1 MLEIKRAHFPGISA
15 YLLFLA
21 ILLWG
26 CAPKIQDSERY
37 KPSESLL
44 EILADFQRH
53 LKDDTYRFATF
64 KDITGQNIYKATL
77 RRLNNFERL
86 HPNKFS
92 PILAYSRAKAYE
104 KLHDFKAAVASY
116 RQIVGTGS
124 ELEPQA
130 KEGLKVCQDYLA
142 AEALVPTGGSISE
155 TLKGFDKRL
164 KALEGLIEIHKGTP
178 YENLSREVEEKA
190 AIERVSYLETN
201 RERIQNGTELTIVE
215 YNLLIKRH
223 EDSKNV
229 YRHILRLGSFF
240 ETLARQYANRHDPEG
255 LSFSMDEFKS
265 YADSAMGLYAMVASK
280 DGIIEKAEAQGLT
293 NSLRAYIMKVRNL
306 HR

>member
-1 MLEIKRAHFPGISA
+1 MLEIKRAHFPRISA
-15 YLLFLA
+15 YLLFFA
-21 ILLWG
+21 ILVWG
-26 CAPKIQDSERY
+26 CAPKIQDSDRY
-37 KPSESLL
+37 KPSESIL
-44 EILADFQRH
+44 EILADFHRH
-53 LKDDTYRFATF
+53 LNDDTYRFATF

-77 RRLNNFERL
+77 LRLNNFERL
-86 HPNKFS
+86 HPNKFG

-104 KLHDFKAAVASY
+104 KLHDFKAAGASY
-116 RQIVGTGS
+116 RQIVGTGN

-130 KEGLKVCQDYLA
+130 KEGLQVCQDYLT
-142 AEALVPTGGSISE
+142 AEAFVPIGGSVAE
-155 TLKGFDKRL
+155 TLVGYDQRL

-190 AIERVSYLETN
+190 AIERVIYLEAN

-215 YNLLIKRH
+215 YSRIIKRH
-223 EDSKNV
+223 EESKNV
-229 YRHILRLGSFF
+229 YRHILRLGNFF
-240 ETLARQYANRHDPEG
+240 EKLARQHANRHNPEG

-293 NSLRAYIMKVRNL
+293 NSLRAYMMKVRNL